1 MSSAAQMQSELS
13 GRVSDLVASE
23 LIEELAVKATF
34 DLEEDVAP
42 GQYAAVLVISDRL
55 SDRNG
60 RQEWMLKETARVEAL
75 ARVLRRGGLRE
86 ARAVRRKVVR
96 PTDSALQRVLDLILH
111 EEPVNLEEL
120 DEDELLA
127 ALHVGRWCAVAGS
140 LAGMPW
146 LARELDREWIEGR
159 LALMETMRPIEE
171 ATVDGCVGRESELAR
186 MNEYVAGPPHLN
198 LAARPPLLVYGVGG
212 VGKSTLIAQFLLDVA
227 RRPDPVA
234 WAYLDLDRP
243 SLASYDPL
251 VLLTDLIRQVGAQQ
265 PAIRRFLDYG
275 GSEAYEGS
283 HGVGLE
289 GTDFESWRGLA
300 PLVARA
306 VNDSCDGRLV
316 VVLDTYEELQRADLT
331 GSTYGA
337 GEQLYGLFAILADY
351 TDRFRLVISG
361 RAPALTFVTSTAPE
375 TQQRLHVTAFQGPA
389 AARVM
394 EHLYEK
400 EVGRLPEAEQPA
412 DRHLDPAI
420 ADEVVATV
428 GGSPL
433 TLRLAARVLA
443 LEGVAGLDDVATRAA
458 VVGRMTDEFVAG
470 FLYHRILGHIRAGDA
485 EDRETLRQ
493 VAAASLALRLV
504 TSDLLR
510 EVVFP
515 ALGRPGL
522 DATTMLSG
530 LLAETALADNHG
542 GAARLRDELRGPALL
557 ALRYSRPKLVT
568 DIHERAA
575 AYYESHPE
583 LPGAA
588 VELAYHRLAIGD
600 AEALE
605 DLRPE
610 SIADL
615 KRSAPDLPPT
625 TRVLVGSAEASP
637 QVFDDELRRE
647 AGERETDRQAR
658 LALEAG
664 DLDGAADALES
675 QPDWSPTTRL
685 HRLESVIAEARGDL
699 EAAIDATRR
708 DVAAALL
715 AQDPARYSAAAVR
728 LALLLERTYDPAG
741 AVTTLTEADGQPWL
755 SGQVLLRLELQL
767 NRLAVLER
775 TDDPSADA
783 WVFDLDLRALL
794 QKADLAAVRANTA
807 LVRLLAATLGRDEPS
822 WVVEAVRSV
831 GVGPATT
838 YSSLLRDLAGAL
850 GRWDMARSEPGSVA
864 RSVSLNVREPVS
876 AAHLG
881 DLWFQAVAGH
891 TDDTAP
897 LLDRAFSIAPPD
909 DAVLT
914 ALRSIYLEWGIAPQE
929 RIDVDEPA
937 GEAPPEHFL
946 DRPLDMGDAAAQRLV
961 RAITGA
967 YPSPADRQ
975 VLAADVGLDVAAV
988 DVKTTRGLSTRKL
1001 LDQAASFGKVPALIG
1016 QVLADPKTAAFHD
1029 ELRDLVGPEWLDQ
1042 HGIDS

>member
-34 DLEEDVAP
+34 DLAEDVAP
-42 GQYAAVLVISDRL
+42 GQDAAVLAISDRL

-75 ARVLRRGGLRE
+75 ARVLRRGGLEE
-86 ARAVRRKVVR
+86 ARAVRGRAVQPV
-96 PTDSALQRVLDLILH
+96 DSALQRVFDLILR
-111 EEPVNLEEL
+111 EEPVDLEAF

-140 LAGMPW
+140 LAGLPA
-146 LARELDREWIEGR
+146 LARDLDREWIEGR
-159 LALMETMRPIEE
+159 LALMETLRPIEE
-171 ATVDGCVGRESELAR
+171 ATADGCVGREAELEW
-186 MNEYVAGPPHLN
+186 MSEYVAGPAHLN

-227 RRPDPVA
+227 HRPDPVA

-251 VLLTDLIRQVGAQQ
+251 VLLTDLIRQVGAQH
-265 PAIRRFLDYG
+265 PEIRRFLDYG

-289 GTDFESWRGLA
+289 GTDFESWRALA
-300 PLVARA
+300 AQVAKA
-306 VNDSCDGRLV
+306 VNDSCAGRLV

-361 RAPALTFVTSTAPE
+361 RAPALTFVASTGPE
-375 TQQRLHVTAFQGPA
+375 PQQRLQVTAFQGPA

-400 EVGRLPEAEQPA
+400 EIGRLPEDQQPA
-412 DRHLDPAI
+412 DRRLDPAI

-443 LEGVAGLDDVATRAA
+443 LEGVAGLEHAATRAA

-493 VAAASLALRLV
+493 VAAASLALRIV

-522 DATTMLSG
+522 DAATMLSG
-530 LLAETALADNHG
+530 LLAETALADNRG

-557 ALRYSRPKLVT
+557 ALGYSRPELVASV
-568 DIHERAA
+568 HERAV
-575 AYYESHPE
+575 AYYERHPE
-583 LPGAA
+583 LPGSS

-600 AEALE
+600 EEALG
-605 DLRPE
+605 DLGPE

-615 KRSAPDLPPT
+615 KRSASDLPPT
-625 TRVLVGSAEASP
+625 TRALVGSPEASP
-637 QVFDDELRRE
+637 RVFDAELRRE

-664 DLDGAADALES
+664 DLDAAADTLEGQS
-675 QPDWSPTTRL
+675 DWSPTTRL

-699 EAAIDATRR
+699 DAAIEATRR

-715 AQDPARYSAAAVR
+715 AEDPARYSAAAVR
-728 LALLLERTYDPAG
+728 LSLLLERTSDPAG
-741 AVTTLTEADGQPWL
+741 AIATLTEADGQAWL
-755 SGQVLLRLELQL
+755 SGHVLLRLELQL

-775 TDDPSADA
+775 TGAPHRDS
-783 WVFDLDLRALL
+783 WVFDLDIRALL
-794 QKADLAAVRANTA
+794 QKADLGAARSNTA

-822 WVVEAVRSV
+822 WVLEAVRSV
-831 GVGPATT
+831 GIGPATT
-838 YSSLLRDLAGAL
+838 HPSLLRDLATAL
-850 GRWDMARSEPGSVA
+850 GRWDTARSEPGSVA

-876 AAHLG
+876 AAALG

-891 TDDTAP
+891 TDDTTP

-909 DAVLT
+909 AAVLK
-914 ALRSIYLEWGIAPQE
+914 ALRAIYLAWGIAPQE
-929 RIDVDEPA
+929 RVEAGEPA
-937 GEAPPEHFL
+937 GAAPPEHFL
-946 DRPLDMGDAAAQRLV
+946 DGPLDMGDVATQRLV

-975 VLAADVGLDVAAV
+975 VLAADVGLDVEAV

-1001 LDQAASFGKVPALIG
+1001 LDQAAGSGKTPALIS
-1016 QVLADPKTAAFHD
+1016 QVLSDPKTAAFHD
-1029 ELRDLVGPEWLDQ
+1029 ELRELVGTEWLDQ
-1042 HGIDS
+1042 HGIDT